1 MSEKEIVR
9 AIKEHV
15 KKVDGYMQEH
25 GKNFK
30 FRASPRE
37 MLTADQLVKRLDDDK
52 KFRKFMVVLVV
63 KQTVEILGKTPE

>member
-15 KKVDGYMQEH
+15 KKVDEH
-25 GKNFK
+25 MKKRGKTFK

-37 MLTADQLVKRLDDDK
+37 MLTADRLIERLDNDK

>member
-15 KKVDGYMQEH
+15 KKVDGYMQKRGET
-25 GKNFK
+25 FK

-37 MLTADQLVKRLDDDK
+37 MLTAGQLIERLDNDK